1 VVEGYGFEFLH
12 ESWHDCTYSRCE
24 AAMMWTTYRCV
35 VVTSLQPSHAHTC
48 LVLYSAD
55 RAVMFS
61 VRKPVVLCKD
71 CLT

>member
-35 VVTSLQPSHAHTC
+35 VVTQMCSLQTYIH
-48 LVLYSAD
+48 
-55 RAVMFS
+55 R
-61 VRKPVVLCKD
+61 
-71 CLT
+71 CLTCVV